1 MNGALYRSIDQTA
14 EKSRKLG
21 EIVEKSREIL
31 QKPEPRLRTKIILSG
46 LCSLT
51 GIVFLIS
58 VLG

>member
-31 QKPEPRLRTKIILSG
+31 QKTRAEIANKDNSIRLLS
-46 LCSLT
+46 
-51 GIVFLIS
+51 
-58 VLG
+58 